1 MIAKI
6 TPYLVG
12 LLLILSVLLP
22 VSATVNVISP
32 GDTVFIG
39 EENLDLTSFIQEPGE
54 IGFYGDMCLSQ
65 PSNVK
70 QRQNEITNNPST
82 NGGGGGGT
90 DTYIGGEYLSGYETA
105 GCVPLDYEAPRD
117 IQDVNDP
124 ENFFFDPDIYWTK
137 YGDWYLWDGENH
149 GNLPIMLKEPSL
161 KINVWDNT
169 ANKEITNQEIPQG
182 HLIDFIIETNMWSVS
197 ERSGY
202 TPEDAP
208 ISLVLTGPDGDV
220 ISSLNTND
228 GETISLKNLPVDS
241 KEWSW
246 VYGEEKKSSDKK
258 QGWDTTTYEPGTYE
272 VYAIADLNNII
283 NTYTAPDGSK
293 YTGKTI
299 SAVKTLEIKGEK
311 SSNSKPEIVE
321 EENPISAT
329 KADDPLSKTD
339 EPELNTKNDE
349 ISESLS
355 IDEYEKEIGE
365 AWSKKDF
372 NQVIVITDK
381 AIEDF
386 PDTASFW
393 YWKSHAYERL
403 GNYEKALEF
412 TNKAILLNSSNQLYW
427 LLKGIIYENMGNFS
441 EAEKAFAKWNELLYQ
456 E

>member
-1 MIAKI
+1 MIAKL

-39 EENLDLTSFIQEPGE
+39 EENLDLTSFIFKPGE
-54 IGFYGDMCLSQ
+54 IGFYEDMCLSQ
-65 PSNVK
+65 PSNIQ
-70 QRQNEITNNPST
+70 QRQNEITNNPPS
-82 NGGGGGGT
+82 NGGGGGT
-90 DTYIGGEYLSGYETA
+90 DTRISGVPGRSGYETA
-105 GCVPLDYEAPRD
+105 GCVPPDYEAPYD

-124 ENFFFDPDIYWTK
+124 EHFFFDPFIYSSK
-137 YGDWYLWDGENH
+137 DGDWYSWDGENH
-149 GNLPIMLKEPSL
+149 RDLPIILKEPSL

-169 ANKEITNQEIPQG
+169 ANKEISNQEIPQG

-197 ERSGY
+197 GRSGY

-208 ISLVLTGPDGDV
+208 ISLVLTGPDGDE
-220 ISSLNTND
+220 ISSLNAND

-246 VYGEEKKSSDKK
+246 VYGKEKKASDKK
-258 QGWDTTTYEPGTYE
+258 QGWDTTTYEPGIYK

-299 SAVKTLEIKGEK
+299 SAVKTIEIKGEK
-311 SSNSKPEIVE
+311 GSNSKPEIDK

-329 KADDPLSKTD
+329 KADNSLPKTN
-339 EPELNTKNDE
+339 EPELNANNDE

-355 IDEYEKEIGE
+355 IDEYEKEISE

-372 NQVIVITDK
+372 NQVIVIADK

-393 YWKSHAYERL
+393 AWKAHAYERL
-403 GNYEKALEF
+403 GENEKALKF
-412 TNKAILLNSSNQLYW
+412 TNMALSLDSSNPTTW
-427 LLKGIIYENMGNFS
+427 LLKGIIYENIGDFS
-441 EAEKAFAKWNELLYQ
+441 EAEICYAKMNELLY
-456 E
+456 ET